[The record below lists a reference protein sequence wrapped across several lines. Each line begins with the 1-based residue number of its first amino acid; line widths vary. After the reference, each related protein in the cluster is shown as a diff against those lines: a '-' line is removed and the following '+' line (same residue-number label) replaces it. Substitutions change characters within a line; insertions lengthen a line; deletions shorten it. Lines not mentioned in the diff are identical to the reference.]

1 MINNKITKQTYD
13 MVTGMNMNNENT
25 SEKTKEKRKKKP
37 GIKLPPPPRL
47 KMHVDSEWYTKD
59 GKTCLLTYQIEL
71 LGRIKRKKKTAKE
84 GSFRSRM
91 KKGMEEYV
99 KIRL

>member
-1 MINNKITKQTYD
+1 MDMKNRMINNKNTKQPYD

-25 SEKTKEKRKKKP
+25 SEKTKEKRMKKP
-37 GIKLPPPPRL
+37 GRKLPPPPRL

-71 LGRIKRKKKTAKE
+71 LG
-84 GSFRSRM
+84 
-91 KKGMEEYV
+91 
-99 KIRL
+99 